1 MTTGGEV
8 MLYPLFIQILNMSVI
23 AVPMIITV
31 MLFRLFMNRIPHRFI
46 CILWA
51 VILFRLLCPFVLE
64 SEWSGVIT
72 DPLFHA
78 PAEPLS
84 VIVSVEATESLPE
97 NGGMVLAEQEKAA
110 AAQKQE
116 AAAKAPEND
125 WFQLLVFGF
134 GPYIWVIGLAVFAL
148 YSIVS
153 TILLRLK
160 LTGAIK
166 LRDNIYLADH
176 LASSFVTGILRPKIY
191 ISSEL
196 TEAERPY
203 VILHEKM
210 HIRRGDHIIKL
221 FAWLALCIHWFNPL
235 VWGMF
240 QFFGDDIEM
249 ACDEAVLRKHDA
261 DIRADYAELLLH
273 ITAGRTLP
281 VGTPLAFGEGD
292 IKARISNIMR
302 YEKPTKIVLLLAMIA
317 VLMLAIS
324 FGTNPVQKNTELLG
338 ANYHAREI
346 LYATESGG
354 FADAAGTNGGLER
367 CAGAYSITTDDY
379 LYDCYGAEP
388 VWNELGCVEDYPLT
402 KKELFSYCM
411 EEDGWR
417 SRYTMGEITDAAILR
432 MNDESQKF
440 YLLMQTR
447 KGETLLGYGWE
458 DVNERGQDASDD
470 TSLYW
475 LIQLESVFDPDG
487 VQVNYFMR
495 SLRHIVN
502 DSVDTFAFWENS
514 KYTPGYLI
522 VGFLADGSGEQSD
535 MGYATFRWVGNCLK
549 MLDCHVY
556 PDAAIT
562 GTGIYRA
569 EHPAVLSDD
578 GTLTDAVTYDV
589 ILSNNDNLD
598 SVVRVVTYADGS
610 QKELRAQA
618 FGAPELI
625 TFRWAD
631 ENSFIQNFDSETRV
645 SQYFYDKEGNII
657 PDERVMTIHF
667 DERAFE

>member
-1 MTTGGEV
+1 
-8 MLYPLFIQILNMSVI
+8 MLYPLFIQILKMSVI

-31 MLFRLFMNRIPHRFI
+31 MLFRLFVNRVPHRFI

-78 PAEPLS
+78 PAEPLG
-84 VIVSVEATESLPE
+84 VIVSVEATEPLPE

-110 AAQKQE
+110 VAQKQE

-153 TILLRLK
+153 TIRLRRK

-210 HIRRGDHIIKL
+210 HIHRGDHIIKL

-261 DIRADYAELLLH
+261 DIRADYAELLLR

-292 IKARISNIMR
+292 IKMRIANIMR
-302 YEKPTKIVLLLAMIA
+302 YEKPSKIIVLVSVLAMLI
-317 VLMLAIS
+317 LTLTI
-324 FGTNPVQKNTELLG
+324 GTNPVENQTELAG
-338 ANYHAREI
+338 ADYQMVDVV
-346 LYATESGG
+346 YA
-354 FADAAGTNGGLER
+354 NGSVEQLDNGHDVMHVPY
-367 CAGAYSITTDDY
+367 CAGGYSFAADGY
-379 LYDCYGAEP
+379 LYERYNTGEG
-388 VWNELGCVEDYPLT
+388 WIELGQTEPYPLT
-402 KKELFSYCM
+402 KKELLGYCH
-411 EEDGWR
+411 DL
-417 SRYTMGEITDAAILR
+417 SSHKVSSITDAAILR
-432 MNDESQKF
+432 LPAENDRF
-440 YLLMQTR
+440 YLLMQT
-447 KGETLLGYGWE
+447 KQGETLLACGWE
-458 DVNERGQDASDD
+458 DVSERGQGASDD
-470 TSLYW
+470 TYIRW
-475 LIQLESVFDPDG
+475 IIQLESEFNPDG

-495 SLRHIVN
+495 SLRHVVN
-502 DSVDTFAFWENS
+502 DSVDTFEFWENS
-514 KYTPGYLI
+514 KYAPGYLI
-522 VGFLADGSGEQSD
+522 VGFTADGASEDSD
-535 MGYATFRWVGNCLK
+535 MGYAVFRWVDNCLK

-556 PDAAIT
+556 ANAAIE
-562 GTGIYRA
+562 GNRIYHA
-569 EHPAVLSDD
+569 EPAVLSED
-578 GTLTDAVTYDV
+578 GALTDAVTYDV
-589 ILSNNDNLD
+589 ILNNNPNLAR
-598 SVVRVVTYADGS
+598 VVRVVTYADGS
-610 QKELRAQA
+610 QKELSAEVFRAPA
-618 FGAPELI
+618 LVM
-625 TFRWAD
+625 FRWAD
-631 ENSFIQNFDSETRV
+631 ENSFIQNFNSETRV
-645 SQYFYDKEGNII
+645 SQYFYDKDGNILT
-657 PDERVMTIHF
+657 DERVMTVRF
-667 DERAFE
+667 DKTVCKKNE

>member
-1 MTTGGEV
+1 

-31 MLFRLFMNRIPHRFI
+31 MLFRLFVNRIPHRFI

-78 PAEPLS
+78 TAEPLS
-84 VIVSVEATESLPE
+84 VIVSVEATEPLPE

-110 AAQKQE
+110 AAQVQE
-116 AAAKAPEND
+116 ASAKMPEND

-153 TILLRLK
+153 TILLRRK
-160 LTGAIK
+160 LTCAIK

-261 DIRADYAELLLH
+261 DIRADYAELLLR

-292 IKARISNIMR
+292 IKMRIANIMR
-302 YEKPTKIVLLLAMIA
+302 YEKPSKIIVLVSVLAMLI
-317 VLMLAIS
+317 LTLTI
-324 FGTNPVQKNTELLG
+324 GTNPVENQTELAG
-338 ANYHAREI
+338 ADYQMVDVV
-346 LYATESGG
+346 YA
-354 FADAAGTNGGLER
+354 NGSVEQLDNGHDVMHVPY
-367 CAGAYSITTDDY
+367 CAGEYSFAADGY
-379 LYDCYGAEP
+379 LYERYNTGEG
-388 VWNELGCVEDYPLT
+388 WIELGQTEPYPLT
-402 KKELFSYCM
+402 KKELLGYCH
-411 EEDGWR
+411 DL
-417 SRYTMGEITDAAILR
+417 SSHKVSSITDAAILR
-432 MNDESQKF
+432 LPAENDRF
-440 YLLMQTR
+440 YLLMQT
-447 KGETLLGYGWE
+447 KQGETLLACGWE
-458 DVNERGQDASDD
+458 DVSERGQGASDD
-470 TSLYW
+470 TYIRW
-475 LIQLESVFDPDG
+475 IIQLESEFNPDG

-495 SLRHIVN
+495 SLRHVVN
-502 DSVDTFAFWENS
+502 DSVDTFEFWENS

-522 VGFLADGSGEQSD
+522 VGFTADGASEDSD
-535 MGYATFRWVGNCLK
+535 MGYAVFRWVGNCLK

-556 PDAAIT
+556 ANAAIE
-562 GTGIYRA
+562 GNRIYHA
-569 EHPAVLSDD
+569 EPAVLSED
-578 GTLTDAVTYDV
+578 GALTDAVTYDV
-589 ILSNNDNLD
+589 ILNNNPNLAC
-598 SVVRVVTYADGS
+598 VVRVVTYADGS
-610 QKELRAQA
+610 QKELSAEVFRTPA
-618 FGAPELI
+618 LV

-631 ENSFIQNFDSETRV
+631 ENSFIQNFNSETRV
-645 SQYFYDKEGNII
+645 SQYFYDKDGNILT
-657 PDERVMTIHF
+657 DE
-667 DERAFE
+667 